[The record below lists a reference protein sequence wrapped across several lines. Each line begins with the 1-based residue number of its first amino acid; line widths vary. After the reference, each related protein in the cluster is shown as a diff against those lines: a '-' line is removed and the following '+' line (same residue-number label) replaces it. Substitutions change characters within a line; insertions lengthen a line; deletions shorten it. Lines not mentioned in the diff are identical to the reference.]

1 MDEHPAIISS
11 NQYGFRLSLS
21 TTHAMLDVL
30 TSTYDNINDNTI
42 TALLLL
48 DLNKA
53 FDTAQH
59 DILLRNKAFD
69 TAQHDILLRNLE
81 HYGIRGTA

>member
-1 MDEHPAIISS
+1 MRKFLDEHPAIISS

-53 FDTAQH
+53 FNSVQH
-59 DILLRNKAFD
+59 DILLRK
-69 TAQHDILLRNLE
+69 LE
-81 HYGIRGTA
+81 HYSIRGTA